1 MASSTSTAS
10 GDRAAVAGVVG
21 LVLGHGDGG
30 VEVGL
35 VRLLE
40 EGGVDDDPYML
51 EVLQLV
57 RVWIVVTPARVPR
70 ARFHI
75 PSVPA
80 GVERLVVE
88 DQVEVLVF
96 EVVLGLVAVALLSGL
111 LDDLVVLE
119 LEHEDV
125 LRVVFIYFTKVFIAH
140 P

>member
-1 MASSTSTAS
+1 M
-10 GDRAAVAGVVG
+10 AGVVG

-51 EVLQLV
+51 EVLRLV

-80 GVERLVVE
+80 GVERLLVE

-96 EVVLGLVAVALLSGL
+96 EVVLGLVAVVLLSGL
-111 LDDLVVLE
+111 VHDLGVRAVQD
-119 LEHEDV
+119 EDV
-125 LRVVFIYFTKVFIAH
+125 LRVLAGRRPRPDQRPGIFVDPIPLEAAFV
-140 P
+140 